1 MHPGPR
7 PSIARRLATTALIAP
22 SAVLYLVLLAAPL
35 ALIIPLAFDRPRL
48 GPIVLRGDWSGVNF
62 ARIAS
67 GSLYQQAVF
76 NSVIVS
82 LSVVAV
88 ALVLGFAVAWQMAR
102 IQNPRRLNL
111 AVLAVLAALQVD
123 VVLRLFGLVALLGD
137 AGMIN
142 RVVQALGGPALALM
156 YNRLGVTLGLAQLC
170 VPIVVLTLLGALRQI
185 DADLIDTARSL
196 GAGTATILR
205 RIVLPWV
212 APQLAGAALLVFG
225 LAFSSYVVPAL
236 MAGGR
241 VPVLAMQLFD
251 QIMGI
256 GNWQMGAALAL
267 VLLVVANAMILANL
281 LLTREGRA

>member
-1 MHPGPR
+1 MPLRPR
-7 PSIARRLATTALIAP
+7 LVRRLTTAALLAP
-22 SAVLYLVLLAAPL
+22 AAGLYLVLLVAPL
-35 ALIIPLAFDRPRL
+35 ALIVPLAFDRPRL
-48 GPIVLRGDWSGVNF
+48 GPIALRGDWSGVNF
-62 ARIAS
+62 ARIA
-67 GSLYQQAVF
+67 GSPLYQQAVA
-76 NSVIVS
+76 NSVLVS
-82 LSVVAV
+82 LAVVV
-88 ALVLGFAVAWQMAR
+88 LALVLGFAVAWQMAR
-102 IQNPRRLNL
+102 IRDPRRLNL
-111 AVLAVLAALQVD
+111 AILAVLAALQVD
-123 VVLRLFGLVALLGD
+123 LVLRLFGLVALLGD

-142 RVVQALGGPALALM
+142 RMVQGLGGPALALM
-156 YNRLGVTLGLAQLC
+156 YNRLGVALGLAQLC

-196 GAGTATILR
+196 GAGTGTILR

-212 APQLAGAALLVFG
+212 APQLAGAGLLVFG

-241 VPVLAMQLFD
+241 VPVLAMQLYD

>member
-1 MHPGPR
+1 MH
-7 PSIARRLATTALIAP
+7 ARTHQQITRRIVTTALIAP
-22 SAVLYLVLLAAPL
+22 SAILYLLLLIAPL
-35 ALIIPLAFDRPRL
+35 ALIVPLAFDRPRL
-48 GPIVLRGDWSGVNF
+48 GPIVLRGDWSSVNF
-62 ARIAS
+62 VRIATS
-67 GSLYQQAVF
+67 SLYQQAVL
-76 NSVIVS
+76 NSV
-82 LSVVAV
+82 VVALAVV
-88 ALVLGFAVAWQMAR
+88 ALALLLGFALAWQMAR
-102 IQNPRRLNL
+102 IRDPRRLNL
-111 AVLAVLAALQVD
+111 AILAVLAALQVD
-123 VVLRLFGLVALLGD
+123 LVLRLFGLVALLGD

-142 RVVQALGGPALALM
+142 RMVQALGGPALALM

-185 DADLIDTARSL
+185 DSDLIDTARSL
-196 GAGTATILR
+196 GASTGTILR

-212 APQLAGAALLVFG
+212 APQLAGAGLLVFG

-241 VPVLAMQLFD
+241 VPVLAMQLYD

-281 LLTREGRA
+281 LLTREARE